1 MMGRSGL
8 VFGSLI
14 LAAAVVP
21 AGALAQAGTAA
32 AVPKEPAV
40 VAAPKDSN
48 VTVYAGYR
56 FSGGFTDETTGK
68 TWELTEGPS
77 FAVAADFGIDS
88 KTQWELF
95 VSHRN
100 SSLRASGFSPG
111 SPAPD
116 KFSLGV
122 TYYHLGGTYFADNIG
137 KGVYVVGGLGV
148 THFEPGAD
156 LSSAFRFSLNIGV
169 GYMIPLGQTLAVKLE
184 GRGYV
189 TLVNS
194 SSAFLCSGGCVVQIK
209 GDTLTQG
216 EAMAGLVWRF

>member
-1 MMGRSGL
+1 MGRSGV
-8 VFGSLI
+8 VFGSLM
-14 LAAAVVP
+14 LAAAAIP
-21 AGALAQAGTAA
+21 AGAFAQAGTGAA
-32 AVPKEPAV
+32 PPKEPAV
-40 VAAPKDSN
+40 VAAPKESG

-68 TWELTEGPS
+68 TWALTEGPS
-77 FAVAADFGIDS
+77 FAVAADFAIDS
-88 KTQWELF
+88 KTQWEIF
-95 VSHRN
+95 ISHRN
-100 SSLRASGFSPG
+100 SSLRASGFSPV

-116 KFSLGV
+116 KISLGV
-122 TYYHLGGTYFADNIG
+122 TYYHLGGTYFVDNIG
-137 KGVYVVGGLGV
+137 KGVYVVGGLGA
-148 THFEPGAD
+148 THFDPGAD
-156 LSSAFRFSLNIGV
+156 LSSALRFSLNLGV

-209 GDTLTQG
+209 GETLTQG

>member
-1 MMGRSGL
+1 MGRSGL

-14 LAAAVVP
+14 LASAAIS
-21 AGALAQAGTAA
+21 AGAFAQAGTGAA
-32 AVPKEPAV
+32 PPKEPAV

-56 FSGGFTDETTGK
+56 FSGGFTDVNTGK

-77 FAVAADFGIDS
+77 FAVAADFAIDP
-88 KTQWELF
+88 KTQWEIF
-95 VSHRN
+95 ISHRN
-100 SSLRASGFSPG
+100 SSLRASGFSPV
-111 SPAPD
+111 AD
-116 KFSLGV
+116 NISLGV
-122 TYYHLGGTYFADNIG
+122 TYYHLGGTYFVDNIG
-137 KGVYVVGGLGV
+137 KGVYVAGGLGA
-148 THFEPGAD
+148 THFDPGAD
-156 LSSAFRFSLNIGV
+156 LSSALRFSLNLGV

>member
-1 MMGRSGL
+1 MSRSRL

-14 LAAAVVP
+14 LAAAAVP
-21 AGALAQAGTAA
+21 AGAFAQAGTAA
-32 AVPKEPAV
+32 APPKEPAP
-40 VAAPKDSN
+40 VAAPKDSS
-48 VTVYAGYR
+48 VTLYAGYR

-95 VSHRN
+95 ISHRN
-100 SSLRASGFSPG
+100 SSLRATGFSPV
-111 SPAPD
+111 SD
-116 KFSLGV
+116 NIRLGV
-122 TYYHLGGTYFADNIG
+122 TYYHLGGTYFAENIG

-209 GDTLTQG
+209 GDTLAQG
-216 EAMAGLVWRF
+216 EALAGLVWRF

>member
-1 MMGRSGL
+1 MSRSRL

-14 LAAAVVP
+14 LAAAAVP
-21 AGALAQAGTAA
+21 AGAFAQAGTAPA
-32 AVPKEPAV
+32 PPKEPAP
-40 VAAPKDSN
+40 VAAPKDSS
-48 VTVYAGYR
+48 VTLYAGYR

-95 VSHRN
+95 ISHRN
-100 SSLRASGFSPG
+100 SSLRATGFSPV
-111 SPAPD
+111 SD
-116 KFSLGV
+116 NIRLGV
-122 TYYHLGGTYFADNIG
+122 TYYHLGGTYFAENIG

-209 GDTLTQG
+209 GDTLAQG
-216 EAMAGLVWRF
+216 EALAGLVWRF